1 MDSHDNMSKTLWI
14 TGLSASGKSTLARGV
29 AKSLQASGLAC
40 KIVDGDELRHGL
52 CAGLGYSRADRHENI
67 RRAAE
72 VCRILNAAGVIAITA
87 LISPYREDRE
97 MAHRI
102 VGAGAFLEIWL
113 SAPLD
118 ACEQRDPKGLYRQ
131 ARAGKIE
138 GFTGIDDP
146 YEPPISPHLELE
158 THRID
163 VPDSVAR
170 IEALLRSCEKFPAAA
185 SANAKGS

>member
-1 MDSHDNMSKTLWI
+1 MIAMSKTLWI

-29 AKSLQASGLAC
+29 AKSLEASGLAC

-52 CAGLGYSRADRHENI
+52 CAGLGYSRTDRRENI

-72 VCRILNAAGVIAITA
+72 VCRILNAAGVIAISA

-97 MAHRI
+97 MARRI
-102 VGAGAFLEIWL
+102 VGADAFLEIWL
-113 SAPLD
+113 SAPLA

-131 ARAGKIE
+131 ARAGGIE
-138 GFTGIDDP
+138 GFTGIDAP
-146 YEPPISPHLELE
+146 YEPPTSPHLELE

-170 IEALLRSCEKFPAAA
+170 IEALLRTC
-185 SANAKGS
+185 